1 MRASAIG
8 KARLARLEGTL
19 GVGRRRIVPRIV
31 VIEPGDKAQTARRV
45 RTFLDQDKRP
55 AAGVKYQTILITS
68 AFGKRTRA
76 AVPDAAPFTKEF
88 LRQHPKEI
96 LWPQRK
102 YNLSK
107 EAQQT
112 GPLTAAELG
121 KKTDAQ
127 LAALLNEKTLAALSA
142 EEFKVL
148 EDFLKVK
155 ADALS

>member
-1 MRASAIG
+1 MKGCAIG

-76 AVPDAAPFTKEF
+76 AVPDAAP
-88 LRQHPKEI
+88 
-96 LWPQRK
+96 
-102 YNLSK
+102 S
-107 EAQQT
+107 

-155 ADALS
+155 ADALKGERKNGRRQKGS

>member
-31 VIEPGDKAQTARRV
+31 IIEPGDKAQTARRV
-45 RTFLDQDKRP
+45 RTFLDADKRP
-55 AAGVKYQTILITS
+55 AAGVEFQNIFVTPC
-68 AFGKRTRA
+68 FGKRTRA
-76 AVPDAAPFTKEF
+76 AVPDAAP
-88 LRQHPKEI
+88 
-96 LWPQRK
+96 
-102 YNLSK
+102 S
-107 EAQQT
+107 

-148 EDFLKVK
+148 EDFLKAK
-155 ADALS
+155 AGALKGERKNGRRQKGS